1 MRLKPMKDIKIR
13 TKLVLLGTV
22 CLLGLAILGKESIS
36 TASRIKQAGDEVSA
50 VWMNAVIVAEELN
63 TVTSDYRIKESRH
76 AITTD
81 PELMKSLEEEM
92 ERLRDEIEGK
102 FEEYRRLPT
111 WEADQQIITEAE
123 IAWKG
128 YLEYSEMLI
137 ETSKGNDREKAT
149 AMMMGHSQELFDRAS
164 GLFLEAVAVDKRA
177 VEVQRNQA
185 ELIFQRM
192 SWIKLLV
199 IGMVSIFMIGLIWYL
214 IRAIERPAA
223 ALVDAAR
230 RVTNGNLDVRLV
242 CRSRDELGILED
254 AMNQMIQR
262 LEDIVKDEIQLF
274 RETGSENFQARSS
287 CEQAY
292 RGDFAPILYGFTS
305 LQSRLREI
313 KRRQG
318 ESEAALEAELEE
330 QKERAADLRVEREH
344 LAEQTYRLADQLGR
358 EKGKVEHLT
367 VELEKKREQAAGRG
381 KNTEGKKTTAG
392 LHGQL
397 KKESSLFWKGKGGSE
412 KLWREKGGNGKKAKA
427 EGQNSEQEKVA
438 GEGENKDHRQEKKE
452 ESYHEE

>member
-1 MRLKPMKDIKIR
+1 MRMKPLKDIKIR

-22 CLLGLAILGKESIS
+22 CLLGLIVLGKESIS
-36 TASRIKQAGDEVSA
+36 TASRIKQAGDEVSGI
-50 VWMNAVIVAEELN
+50 WMNAVIVAEELN

-81 PELMKSLEEEM
+81 PKLMESLELEM
-92 ERLRDEIEGK
+92 DRLRGEIEKK

-111 WEADQQIITEAE
+111 WEADQEIIAEAE

-149 AMMMGHSQELFDRAS
+149 TMMMGHSQELFDRAS
-164 GLFLEAVAVDKRA
+164 GLFLDAVAVDKRA
-177 VEVQRNQA
+177 VEVQRHQA
-185 ELIFQRM
+185 EIIFQRM
-192 SWIKLLV
+192 STVKLLV
-199 IGMVSIFMIGLIWYL
+199 IGTVTVFMIGLIWYL

-230 RVTNGNLDVRLV
+230 RVTNGTLDVRLT

-262 LEDIVKDEIQLF
+262 LEDIVKDEIRLF
-274 RETGSENFQARSS
+274 RETGSENFQAKSA

-313 KRRQG
+313 KRRQR

-330 QKERAADLRVEREH
+330 QKEEAAELRVEREH

-367 VELEKKREQAAGRG
+367 VELEKKMEQAAGRG
-381 KNTEGKKTTAG
+381 RNLEEKKGMAG
-392 LHGQL
+392 MHGPFRR
-397 KKESSLFWKGKGGSE
+397 ERNLF
-412 KLWREKGGNGKKAKA
+412 
-427 EGQNSEQEKVA
+427 
-438 GEGENKDHRQEKKE
+438 RQEKGEGKE
-452 ESYHEE
+452 KGDKRLEIRGKK